1 MDAAPRGVEQTV
13 LARRP
18 PGWRLSWPMTR
29 LKSSPRRDCIGVP
42 DQASITAGLQ
52 EKAGRAGITIEGY
65 AEAT

>member
-1 MDAAPRGVEQTV
+1 
-13 LARRP
+13 
-18 PGWRLSWPMTR
+18 MTR